1 MNQPFIVNNNE
12 KTQRFEIHEG
22 AELAYLEYRYLKNDI
37 VLMHTF
43 VPEVL
48 EAKGMASTLAHYGL
62 EWAKEHQ
69 KPVIVYCPF
78 VAAYLKKHTEY
89 NSIIDKNYR

>member
-1 MNQPFIVNNNE
+1 MNRPYIVNNNE
-12 KTQRFEIHEG
+12 KTQRFQIHEAG
-22 AELAYLEYRYLKNDI
+22 ELAYLEYRYFKNDI
-37 VLMHTF
+37 ALMHTF

-48 EAKGMASTLAHYGL
+48 EGKGIASTLAHYAL
-62 EWAKEHQ
+62 EWAKENQ

>member
-1 MNQPFIVNNNE
+1 MNQPYIVNNNE
-12 KTQRFEIHEG
+12 KTQRFEIHEAG
-22 AELAYLEYRYLKNDI
+22 ELAYLEYRYFKNDI
-37 VLMHTF
+37 ALMHTF

-48 EAKGMASTLAHYGL
+48 EGKGIASTLAHYAL
-62 EWAKEHQ
+62 EWAKENQ

>member
-1 MNQPFIVNNNE
+1 MNQPYIVNNNE
-12 KTQRFEIHEG
+12 KTQRFEIHEAG
-22 AELAYLEYRYLKNDI
+22 ELAYLEYRYFKNDI
-37 VLMHTF
+37 ALMHTF

-48 EAKGMASTLAHYGL
+48 EGRGIASTLAHYAL

-89 NSIIDKNYR
+89 NNIIDKNYR

>member
-1 MNQPFIVNNNE
+1 MNQPYIVNNNE
-12 KTQRFEIHEG
+12 KTQRFEIHEAG
-22 AELAYLEYRYLKNDI
+22 ELAYLEYRYFKNDI
-37 VLMHTF
+37 ALMHTF
-43 VPEVL
+43 VPEAL
-48 EAKGMASTLAHYGL
+48 EGKGIASTLAHYAL

-89 NSIIDKNYR
+89 NSVIDKNYR

>member
-1 MNQPFIVNNNE
+1 MNQPYIVNNNE
-12 KTQRFEIHEG
+12 KTQRFEIHEAG
-22 AELAYLEYRYLKNDI
+22 ELAYLEYRYFKNDI
-37 VLMHTF
+37 ALMHTF

-48 EAKGMASTLAHYGL
+48 EGRGIASTLAHYAL

-69 KPVIVYCPF
+69 NPAIVYCPF

-89 NSIIDKNYR
+89 NNIIDKNYR

>member
-1 MNQPFIVNNNE
+1 MNQPYIVNNNE
-12 KTQRFEIHEG
+12 KTQRFEIHEAG
-22 AELAYLEYRYLKNDI
+22 ELAYLEYRYFKNDI
-37 VLMHTF
+37 ALMHTD

-48 EAKGMASTLAHYGL
+48 EGRGIASTLAHYAL

-89 NSIIDKNYR
+89 NNIIDKNYR

>member
-1 MNQPFIVNNNE
+1 MNQPYIVNNNE
-12 KTQRFEIHEG
+12 KTQRFEIHEAG
-22 AELAYLEYRYLKNDI
+22 ELAYLEYRYFKNDI
-37 VLMHTF
+37 ALMHTF

-48 EAKGMASTLAHYGL
+48 EGKGIASTLAHYAL

>member
-1 MNQPFIVNNNE
+1 MNQPYIVNNNE
-12 KTQRFEIHEG
+12 KTQRFEIHEAG
-22 AELAYLEYRYLKNDI
+22 ELAYLEYRYFKNDI
-37 VLMHTF
+37 ALMHTF

-48 EAKGMASTLAHYGL
+48 EGRGIASTLAHYAL